1 MSTNLPIAR
10 RTSPGCCRRHA
21 CRAAA
26 DSIVV
31 EMLSPRSQ
39 EPGPYFNARAQGR
52 EAAKQI
58 TDDKFSI
65 PNSQYPCA
73 IHRTCPFPIK
83 SFLLR
88 YLLLL
93 LFKVLAASPTAPLL
107 LGALALSTATLVFPG
122 PNLQLSWVEQTRT
135 VSVVSKPGQLLY
147 YRVLREEYP
156 QAQSLRRPER
166 SEGRRKDWAWGCGGG
181 RLCS

>member
-1 MSTNLPIAR
+1 VSTNLPIAR

-39 EPGPYFNARAQGR
+39 EPGPDFNARAQGR

-73 IHRTCPFPIK
+73 IHRTCPFAIK

-88 YLLLL
+88 YLRLL
-93 LFKVLAASPTAPLL
+93 LFKVLAASPPAPLL
-107 LGALALSTATLVFPG
+107 LGALALSTFALKFPG
-122 PNLQLSWVEQTRT
+122 PNLQLAHLNNSLYSHFFQLYFQIIATGPPRLT
-135 VSVVSKPGQLLY
+135 HCAKAACNHNDRPAISKPYQF
-147 YRVLREEYP
+147 
-156 QAQSLRRPER
+156 
-166 SEGRRKDWAWGCGGG
+166 
-181 RLCS
+181 